1 MFPGFNRIS
10 FGGPLTPMVRR
21 LMIINGAVFLVQFI
35 SGLTG
40 CGDSSVMNT
49 FGLSHAGL
57 VQNHRIWQLFTYMFI
72 HGGFLHILFNL
83 FALWMFAGELEK
95 MWGSRRFLKYYLS
108 CGVGAGLFI
117 ALMNW
122 YVFRTTGF
130 SHSVTIGASG
140 AIYGILLA
148 YGMTWPDRKVLLYF
162 LFPVKMKYLVIIFGL
177 LEFFGTFSDQGT
189 GISHVGHL
197 GGLISGFL
205 ILFLYRYRHG
215 SISRKF
221 DPFRKL
227 RLAKKKR
234 EIQERIKA
242 KQTIDRLLGKISS
255 EGFSSLSGKERQEL
269 EKARKI
275 FYAGDET
282 VH

>member
-1 MFPGFNRIS
+1 MVKRI
-10 FGGPLTPMVRR
+10 
-21 LMIINGAVFLVQFI
+21 MIINGAVFLIQFI
-35 SGLTG
+35 SGLAG
-40 CGDSSVMNT
+40 SSDYTVMNV

-72 HGGFLHILFNL
+72 HGGFLHIFFNL
-83 FALWMFAGELEK
+83 FALWMFAGELER
-95 MWGSRRFLKYYLS
+95 MWGSRRFLKYYLI
-108 CGVGAGLFI
+108 CGAGAGLFI

-122 YVFRTTGF
+122 YVFSTTGM

-140 AIYGILLA
+140 AVYGILLA

-162 LFPVKMKYLVIIFGL
+162 LFPVKMKYLLIIFGL
-177 LEFFGTFSDQGT
+177 LEFFGTFSDQAG

-197 GGLISGFL
+197 GGLVSGFL
-205 ILFLYRYRHG
+205 IMFLSGNRKG
-215 SISRKF
+215 SISRRNF

-234 EIQERIKA
+234 EIQERINA
-242 KQTIDRLLGKISS
+242 KETIDRLLGKISS
-255 EGFSSLSGKERQEL
+255 EGFSSLSGKDRQDL

-275 FYAGDET
+275 FNSGDET
-282 VH
+282 IH